1 MKTASKCANKTEK
14 KLIDSLK
21 EQSKLIDAIQSSYKE
36 KLVATRDSLH
46 EMIKKIEQSVD
57 EKCEQMKKPIKESTL
72 QFTQQIEMLRT
83 DTEKQLHEVCG
94 MVEDIGKMNH
104 RTETVLQQK
113 VPVIDSLYVS
123 LTNLQRK
130 LDEVT

>member
-72 QFTQQIEMLRT
+72 QFT
-83 DTEKQLHEVCG
+83 
-94 MVEDIGKMNH
+94 
-104 RTETVLQQK
+104 
-113 VPVIDSLYVS
+113 
-123 LTNLQRK
+123 
-130 LDEVT
+130 